1 MQAPRG
7 VSAAKGVVVS
17 QHYSASQAGAEILQ
31 AGGTAVDAAVTTAFA
46 LGVVEPWMSGPGG
59 VGYLLIG
66 RPGEHP
72 VAVDFSTFAPAGLR
86 VDSYPVVDGDSRDL
100 FPWPR
105 VIEDRNT
112 LGMLSICPPTF
123 APGLEL
129 AWSRYGQMPW
139 QDLLAPACNMAKE
152 GLLIDWPTQLMIG
165 SAAADLQSD
174 ADSAALFLDTN
185 GAGIATD
192 WTAQSDIHLP
202 LTTLAN
208 TLETVA
214 RDGAGTLVTGDLA
227 QVLISDIRDK
237 GGVLTQADLEAAPPQ
252 FVAPTEITLPGGK
265 RLWSA
270 PDLSGGPAVIAMLKQ
285 WSNAG
290 AKLSDGD
297 LLAWRAHKAIDV
309 LQERLSAVGDGAEH
323 PRHPSCTTG
332 FCVVDQNGLSV
343 AATLTLVSIFGSKLL
358 SPGTGI
364 LLNNAISWFDP
375 TLGKPNSIGPGKR
388 PLSNMAPT
396 LIDNGR
402 GRLTALSAAGGQ
414 RIGPAIAQ
422 VAAGIT
428 LDGMDTGSA
437 LGEPRLN
444 IRADGKIVADTR
456 ISPEIL
462 EKIGKIGELSMV
474 HPTVFPY
481 YFAILSAAEFDGPGN
496 ITGFYEPF
504 CPNADVA
511 TQN

>member
-1 MQAPRG
+1 M
-7 VSAAKGVVVS
+7 
-17 QHYSASQAGAEILQ
+17 Q

-46 LGVVEPWMSGPGG
+46 LGVVEPWMSGLGG
-59 VGYLLIG
+59 VGYFLVG
-66 RPGEHP
+66 RPGETP
-72 VAVDFSTFAPAGLR
+72 VAVDFSTSAPAGLQ
-86 VDSYPVVDGDSRDL
+86 VNSYPVAGGESRDL

-105 VIEDRNT
+105 VKEDRNT
-112 LGMLSICPPTF
+112 LGALSICPPTL

-129 AWSRYGQMPW
+129 AWSRYGRMPW
-139 QDLLAPACNMAKE
+139 QDLLAPACAMARE
-152 GLLIDWPTQLMIG
+152 GLRIDWPAQLMIG

-174 ADSAALFLDTN
+174 VDSAALFLDIN
-185 GAGIATD
+185 GTGIATD
-192 WTAQSDIHLP
+192 WTAKSEIRLP

-237 GGVLTQADLEAAPPQ
+237 GGVLTQEDLETTPPQ
-252 FVAPTEITLPGGK
+252 FVAPIEVTLPGGK
-265 RLWSA
+265 ILWSA
-270 PDLSGGPAVIAMLKQ
+270 PGLSGGPSVIAMLKQ

-290 AKLSDGD
+290 PEILDGD
-297 LLAWRAHKAIDV
+297 LLAWRTRKAIDV
-309 LQERLSAVGDGAEH
+309 LKERLSAVGDGAEH
-323 PRHPSCTTG
+323 SRHPSCTTS
-332 FCVVDQNGLSV
+332 FCVVDQHGLTV

-375 TLGKPNSIGPGKR
+375 TPGKPNSIGRGKR

-422 VAAGIT
+422 VAARIT
-428 LDGMDTGSA
+428 LDGMDTSLA

-444 IRADGKIVADTR
+444 IRADGRIVADTR
-456 ISPEIL
+456 IPL
-462 EKIGKIGELSMV
+462 ESLKKIGKAGELSQV

-481 YFAILSAAEFDGPGN
+481 HFAILSAAEFDGPGN
-496 ITGFYEPF
+496 ITGFCEPF

-511 TQN
+511 KQN